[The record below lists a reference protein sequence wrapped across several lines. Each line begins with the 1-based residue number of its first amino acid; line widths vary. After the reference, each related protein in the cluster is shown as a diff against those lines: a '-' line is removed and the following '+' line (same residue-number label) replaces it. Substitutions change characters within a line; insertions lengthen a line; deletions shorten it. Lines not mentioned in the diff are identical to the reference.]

1 MKNRRSGLVVMKNMI
16 GLVGDL
22 KIYMFIAAFIGT
34 LGHLCASFVTI
45 FAGYGLLANIN
56 NDGRNIFFIKLMFA
70 IAILRGIFHYIE
82 QYANH
87 YLAFKILAKIRHL
100 VFKKMRGLAPAK
112 LSGKDRG
119 NLISLITSDI
129 ELLEVFYAHTISP
142 IAIAILYMIFMEIF
156 IGSFSIYQAILALLA
171 YLSLGILCP
180 YYIGRKNAN
189 LGLDLR
195 NKNGDLNSFVLET
208 IRNIDEVKQFDLRD
222 SKLKTLKN
230 KSRSLRKTAN
240 RLDILKSK
248 SEAMIGALILVFSFL
263 MLILSLYLFQN
274 KIVDTNGVLI
284 PVLAMF
290 SSFGPFVA
298 LSNLGNILSHTLA
311 SGDRILDLLE
321 EEPLVKE
328 VQGYS
333 DKEKFESATIS
344 DISFAYKDE
353 KIIEGL
359 SLDIPKNKILAIYG
373 KSGSG
378 KSTLL
383 RLLMRFWDV
392 DSGKIE
398 INRENIKNIP
408 SQNLRQSQ
416 ALLGQDTYIF
426 NISLKDNIR
435 IGKIGASDE
444 EIIQA
449 AKKASIHEFIES
461 LPDGYDTL
469 AGELGDRFSAGE
481 RQRIG
486 IARAFL
492 HDADLMLFDE
502 PTSNLDILNEATI
515 LKSIKK
521 ASKNKTILLVSH
533 NLSSLSIADEKIK
546 IESMRK
552 S

>member
-1 MKNRRSGLVVMKNMI
+1 MKNRRNGLVVMKNMI

-100 VFKKMRGLAPAK
+100 VFKKMRSLAPAK

-156 IGSFSIYQAILALLA
+156 LGSFSIYQALLALMA
-171 YLSLGILCP
+171 YLSLGVLCP
-180 YYIGRKNAN
+180 YFISRKNSE

-222 SKLKTLKN
+222 SKLKTLRN

-240 RLDILKSK
+240 KLDILKSK

-263 MLILSLYLFQN
+263 MLILSVYLFQN
-274 KIVDTNGVLI
+274 KIIDIKGVVI

-321 EEPLVKE
+321 EDPLVKE
-328 VQGYS
+328 VEGYL
-333 DKEKFESATIS
+333 DMEKFESASIS

-398 INRENIKNIP
+398 INEENIQNIP
-408 SQNLRQSQ
+408 SKNLRQMQ

-426 NISLKDNIR
+426 NIRIKDNIR
-435 IGKIGASDE
+435 IGKIGAFDE
-444 EIIQA
+444 EIRQA

-469 AGELGDRFSAGE
+469 AGELGDSFSAGE

-533 NLSSLSIADEKIK
+533 NLSSLLIADEKIK

>member
-56 NDGRNIFFIKLMFA
+56 NDGKNIFFIKLMFA
-70 IAILRGIFHYIE
+70 IAIMRGIFHYIE

-100 VFKKMRGLAPAK
+100 VFKKMRSLAPAK

-156 IGSFSIYQAILALLA
+156 IGSFSIYQALLAFLA
-171 YLSLGILCP
+171 YLGLGVLCP
-180 YYIGRKNAN
+180 YIISRKNAE

-208 IRNIDEVKQFDLRD
+208 IRNIDEVKQFDLKD
-222 SKLKTLKN
+222 SKLKTLRN

-240 RLDILKSK
+240 KLDIIKSK

-274 KIVDTNGVLI
+274 EIVGAKGVVI

-311 SGDRILDLLE
+311 
-321 EEPLVKE
+321 
-328 VQGYS
+328 
-333 DKEKFESATIS
+333 
-344 DISFAYKDE
+344 
-353 KIIEGL
+353 L
-359 SLDIPKNKILAIYG
+359 SL
-373 KSGSG
+373 
-378 KSTLL
+378 
-383 RLLMRFWDV
+383 
-392 DSGKIE
+392 
-398 INRENIKNIP
+398 
-408 SQNLRQSQ
+408 
-416 ALLGQDTYIF
+416 
-426 NISLKDNIR
+426 
-435 IGKIGASDE
+435 
-444 EIIQA
+444 
-449 AKKASIHEFIES
+449 IHI
-461 LPDGYDTL
+461 
-469 AGELGDRFSAGE
+469 
-481 RQRIG
+481 
-486 IARAFL
+486 
-492 HDADLMLFDE
+492 
-502 PTSNLDILNEATI
+502 
-515 LKSIKK
+515 
-521 ASKNKTILLVSH
+521 
-533 NLSSLSIADEKIK
+533 
-546 IESMRK
+546 
-552 S
+552 